1 MSKKELKLQNKDLD
15 MNVIDILTLLDP
27 SETNKYTP
35 FLLKML
41 RKEMDRPKLRKLR
54 GASKAASNVI
64 EDYLVNFLLDFMGR
78 ENFEH
83 VKNFHNHLEN
93 NRISEDRRDI
103 NQYDSWGDLEKE
115 VGLAT
120 FRAQQKSLE
129 KEVLK
134 VLETDEWVA
143 IRPLTLESSLAY
155 GASTKWCTA
164 MKNNSE
170 YFYRYSRNGVL
181 IYVINKKDGD
191 KYGLFFDH
199 NNGEFSIW
207 NAPDRRIDSVETTIP
222 SDMMKRLYMIA
233 KTEKRNYDYF
243 SETEKRRMDG
253 KELKSVTA
261 APRNEDYGQI
271 LEAPRDVEMTV
282 YRYQEDP
289 VVDMEMA
296 DLDVEMMA
304 EECYDE
310 VATEEVGYD
319 EPMTER
325 DPWENLEQFRTQVLH
340 R

>member
-15 MNVIDILTLLDP
+15 MNVIDILALLDP

-41 RKEMDRPKLRKLR
+41 RKEMDRTKLRKLR

-143 IRPLTLESSLAY
+143 IRPLTLESSLVY

-191 KYGLFFDH
+191 KYGLYFDH

-222 SDMMKRLYMIA
+222 SDMMKKLYMIA

-253 KELKSVTA
+253 KELKRVVEEGQREME
-261 APRNEDYGQI
+261 APARNEDYGQI
-271 LEAPRDVEMTV
+271 LEAPRDGMDISL
-282 YRYQEDP
+282 R
-289 VVDMEMA
+289 
-296 DLDVEMMA
+296 A

-325 DPWENLEQFRTQVLH
+325 DPWENLEAGRL